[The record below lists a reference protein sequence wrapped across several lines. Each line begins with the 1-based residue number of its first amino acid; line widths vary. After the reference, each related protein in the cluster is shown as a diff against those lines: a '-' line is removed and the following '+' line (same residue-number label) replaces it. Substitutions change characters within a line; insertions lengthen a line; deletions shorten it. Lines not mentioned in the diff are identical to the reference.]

1 MEWKC
6 LTAVCCDADKQSGV
20 VLRAPFLSTVLQQV
34 IIALLP
40 CLIKGAAVS
49 HLAGAS
55 AGPRV
60 LSIISAFL
68 FEYEHLAEG
77 YYSGMH
83 MGALQ
88 PFYSTERITQLVKD
102 VEQHLNTLL
111 VDEPGAPSHSAQ
123 IPF

>member
-1 MEWKC
+1 MVLLLHWSMLNYAGVVKILKKHGKQMPSVLHCHITVSAFPTKMCMKWKC

-34 IIALLP
+34 IIMLP

-55 AGPRV
+55 AGPRI

-68 FEYEHLAEG
+68 FE
-77 YYSGMH
+77 
-83 MGALQ
+83 
-88 PFYSTERITQLVKD
+88 
-102 VEQHLNTLL
+102 
-111 VDEPGAPSHSAQ
+111 
-123 IPF
+123 